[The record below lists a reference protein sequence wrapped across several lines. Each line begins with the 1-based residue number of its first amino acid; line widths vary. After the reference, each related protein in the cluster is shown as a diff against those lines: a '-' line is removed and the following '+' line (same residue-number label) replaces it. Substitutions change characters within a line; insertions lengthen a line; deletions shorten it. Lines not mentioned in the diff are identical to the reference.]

1 MIDDAL
7 DRRLMAAIEDGLPLV
22 SRPYAAVA
30 SSLGMS
36 EASVIDRL
44 AALASSGVIRRLGL
58 IVRHRELGYEAN
70 AMAVWDVPDELVDGL
85 GGRVASHSFLT
96 LCYRRPRRPRTGCG
110 PAAPAA
116 ARGPATRPAPRRSCL

>member
-44 AALASSGVIRRLGL
+44 AALASSGVIRRL
-58 IVRHRELGYEAN
+58 RSEEHTSELQ
-70 AMAVWDVPDELVDGL
+70 
-85 GGRVASHSFLT
+85 SH
-96 LCYRRPRRPRTGCG
+96 
-110 PAAPAA
+110 
-116 ARGPATRPAPRRSCL
+116 